1 MLCDQP
7 RRVVGARRL
16 PRGPV
21 ALAIVMAVLLAVPAT
36 ARAQDASPPQLESFV
51 ASPAVVDV
59 TAGPATVTFTA
70 RFTDDESGF
79 ESADVVYV
87 DPNLLPPRIWLSI
100 DADDRVSGDALD
112 GTYQVTDEVAQ
123 FSKAGVWTVIAFSMR
138 DVADN
143 VAAIPPASLPSE
155 ASFEVVSVE
164 DTGPPTL
171 AALSSS
177 PPALDVTTGPGGVT
191 VTAQLLDDV
200 SGVDRA
206 TVTFESP
213 SATETASVTLDA
225 SDRISGDALDGV
237 YEDVV
242 QIPQLAENGLW
253 SVESVRIV
261 DVFGYVADLPA
272 GSLPPPGPPTV
283 SVTSSSDGSPPQ
295 LVELLISP
303 TEVNLGDGPV
313 SVVFISDITDD
324 VTGVANASI
333 LLQSPVEGILKGL
346 TFDALHRISGD
357 SLDGVYIDTVEFT
370 SDDPGGF
377 WTITFFAHDAASNS
391 IQLSGGALPGQTGI
405 SVFGTPPPPP
415 PVRTP
420 LLGPLATGMLLASL
434 TGAGAWSMRC
444 R

>member
-100 DADDRVSGDALD
+100 DADYRVSGDALD

-177 PPALDVTTGPGGVT
+177 PPALDVTTAACSNRPSPPARQGSSACGSATGR
-191 VTAQLLDDV
+191 
-200 SGVDRA
+200 SGV
-206 TVTFESP
+206 
-213 SATETASVTLDA
+213 
-225 SDRISGDALDGV
+225 
-237 YEDVV
+237 
-242 QIPQLAENGLW
+242 
-253 SVESVRIV
+253 
-261 DVFGYVADLPA
+261 
-272 GSLPPPGPPTV
+272 
-283 SVTSSSDGSPPQ
+283 
-295 LVELLISP
+295 
-303 TEVNLGDGPV
+303 
-313 SVVFISDITDD
+313 
-324 VTGVANASI
+324 SI
-333 LLQSPVEGILKGL
+333 N
-346 TFDALHRISGD
+346 R
-357 SLDGVYIDTVEFT
+357 
-370 SDDPGGF
+370 
-377 WTITFFAHDAASNS
+377 
-391 IQLSGGALPGQTGI
+391 
-405 SVFGTPPPPP
+405 
-415 PVRTP
+415 R
-420 LLGPLATGMLLASL
+420 
-434 TGAGAWSMRC
+434 
-444 R
+444 